1 MAKTIHIALVTIPA
15 FSHQASIIQFSKN
28 LIHHHNHFH
37 ITIIFPTIDSPLPTT
52 LTLLKSLP
60 SSITYTF
67 LPPINKLNLPQ
78 NLSPAVQIQ
87 LAVSQSMPSFHTT
100 ISSLSSS
107 SSTTKTPLVALVS
120 DPFANESLLVAKQFN
135 LLSYIYFP
143 PSAMTLS
150 LFIHF
155 PKLHQQISSEFRD
168 YNEAI
173 QLPGCV
179 PIHGIDLPE
188 HFQDRSS
195 LAYELILQRCK
206 RFNLADGFLVNSFMK
221 MEEETMKALE
231 EQHKDSVFLVGPI
244 TQNGS
249 NNESKGS
256 DSDLECF
263 KWLKKQSTNSVLYVS
278 FGSGGTLS
286 QEQVN
291 ELAFGLE
298 LSGQNFLWVLR
309 APSDSSN
316 EAYLGA
322 KNDDDPLSFLP
333 KGFLE
338 RTKEQGLVVPN
349 WTPQTQVLSH
359 GSVGGFLT
367 HCGWNS
373 VLESIVL
380 GVPMIVWPLFAE
392 QKMNAILLCDEVKI
406 AMRLKFCEDG
416 LVKRDEIAKVV
427 KELMLDGRENEIRE
441 RIEVLK
447 DAAIDALK
455 EDGSSTKAIFQ
466 FGNRLERHVR
476 DIYHV

>member
-1 MAKTIHIALVTIPA
+1 MAKRIHIALVTIPA
-15 FSHQASIIQFSKN
+15 FSHQASMIEFSKN

-37 ITIIFPTIDSPLPTT
+37 ITIIFPTIDSPLPST

-60 SSITYTF
+60 SSITYIF

-100 ISSLSSS
+100 ISSLSQSS
-107 SSTTKTPLVALVS
+107 PVVALVS
-120 DPFANESLLVAKQFN
+120 DPFANESLLVAKEFN

-155 PKLHQQISSEFRD
+155 PILDQQISSEFRD
-168 YNEAI
+168 YHEAI

-206 RFNLADGFLVNSFMK
+206 RFNLAHGFLVNSFMK
-221 MEEETMKALE
+221 MEEKTMKALE
-231 EQHKDSVFLVGPI
+231 QQHKDSVFLVGPI
-244 TQNGS
+244 IQNGS
-249 NNESKGS
+249 SQGSES
-256 DSDLECF
+256 SDLEYF
-263 KWLKKQSTNSVLYVS
+263 KWLKKQNTNSVLYVS

-291 ELAFGLE
+291 RLAFGLE

-322 KNDDDPLSFLP
+322 KNDHDPLSFLP

-349 WTPQTQVLSH
+349 WAPQTQILSH
-359 GSVGGFLT
+359 GSVCGFLT

-380 GVPMIVWPLFAE
+380 GVPMIAWPLFAE
-392 QKMNAILLCDEVKI
+392 QKMNAVLLCEQVKV
-406 AMRLKFCEDG
+406 AMRLKFSEDG
-416 LVKRDEIAKVV
+416 LVERDEIAKVV
-427 KELMLDGRENEIRE
+427 KGLMLDGTQNGIRE
-441 RIEVLK
+441 RIQELK
-447 DAAIDALK
+447 DAALDALK
-455 EDGSSTKAIFQ
+455 EDGSSTKAILQ
-466 FGNRLERHVR
+466 FGNRLERLVT
-476 DIYHV
+476 DNY

>member
-1 MAKTIHIALVTIPA
+1 MAKTIHIAAISIPA
-15 FSHQASIIQFSKN
+15 FSHQASIIEFCKK

-37 ITIIFPTIDSPLPTT
+37 ITIIFPTIDSPLQAT

-60 SSITYTF
+60 SNITYTF
-67 LPPINKLNLPQ
+67 LPPINKKSLPQ

-100 ISSLSSS
+100 ISSLCS
-107 SSTTKTPLVALVS
+107 SSTTPPLVALIT
-120 DPFANESLLVAKQFN
+120 DPFANESLEVLKEFN

-155 PKLHQQISSEFRD
+155 PKLHEEISCEFRD
-168 YNEAI
+168 HNEAI
-173 QLPGCV
+173 QIPGCV

-195 LAYELILQRCK
+195 LAYDLILQRCK
-206 RFNLADGFLVNSFMK
+206 RFNLADGFLVNSFLK
-221 MEEETMKALE
+221 MEENTMKALE
-231 EQHKDSVFLVGPI
+231 EHNDSVFLVGPI
-244 TQNGS
+244 IQNGTS
-249 NNESKGS
+249 NETKVS
-256 DSDLECF
+256 DSDLECL
-263 KWLKKQSTNSVLYVS
+263 KWLKNQSTNSVLFVS

-298 LSGQNFLWVLR
+298 LSGQKFLWVLR
-309 APSDSSN
+309 VPSDSSN

-322 KNDDDPLSFLP
+322 KNDDDPLNFLP

-338 RTKEQGLVVPN
+338 RTKGQGLVVPN
-349 WTPQTQVLSH
+349 WAPQTQILSH
-359 GSVGGFLT
+359 GSIGAFLT

-373 VLESIVL
+373 VLESVVL
-380 GVPMIVWPLFAE
+380 GVPMIAWPLFAE
-392 QKMNAILLCDEVKI
+392 QKINAVLLCDGVKV
-406 AMRLKFCEDG
+406 AMRLKFNEDG
-416 LVKRDEIAKVV
+416 LVGRDEIAKVV
-427 KELMLDGRENEIRE
+427 KELMLDDEGNVIRE
-441 RIEVLK
+441 RIEELR

-455 EDGSSTKAIFQ
+455 EDGSSTLAICQ
-466 FGNRLERHVR
+466 FGNRLESNGTNL
-476 DIYHV
+476 

>member
-15 FSHQASIIQFSKN
+15 FSHQASIIEFSKT

-37 ITIIFPTIDSPLPTT
+37 ITIIFPTINSPLPAT

-67 LPPINKLNLPQ
+67 LPPILKQNLPQ
-78 NLSPAVQIQ
+78 HLSPAVQIQ

-107 SSTTKTPLVALVS
+107 TKPLVALVS
-120 DPFANESLLVAKQFN
+120 DPFANESLLVAKEFN

-155 PKLHQQISSEFRD
+155 PKLHQEISSEFRD
-168 YNEAI
+168 YTETI

-195 LAYELILQRCK
+195 LAYELILQRCQ

-221 MEEETMKALE
+221 MEEKTMEALE
-231 EQHKDSVFLVGPI
+231 QEHHKDSVFLVGPI

-249 NNESKGS
+249 NNDSGS

-298 LSGQNFLWVLR
+298 LSGESFLWVLR
-309 APSDSSN
+309 APSDSPN

-338 RTKEQGLVVPN
+338 RTKEQGLVLPN
-349 WTPQTQVLSH
+349 WAPQTQILSH

-373 VLESIVL
+373 VLESIVW

-392 QKMNAILLCDEVKI
+392 QKMNAVLLCDQVKV
-406 AMRLKFCEDG
+406 AMRLKFREDG
-416 LVKRDEIAKVV
+416 LVGRDEIAKVV
-427 KELMLDGRENEIRE
+427 QGLMLDGRENGIRE
-441 RIEVLK
+441 RIEELK

-455 EDGSSTKAIFQ
+455 KDGSSTKAIFQ
-466 FGNRLERHVR
+466 FGDRLERLVR
-476 DIYHV
+476 DI